1 MNGEM
6 FMKDV
11 KNILYLKPGAK
22 STGELIEAVT
32 ERVKESGITTV
43 VVASTK
49 GKTALRMAEA
59 LKGVAQVV
67 SITEFT
73 YVGDVKKGM
82 KKLGVTA
89 IERAD
94 LPIQERREMR
104 EALLFFGA
112 GVKAALEV
120 AAIAAEK
127 GATPPPDKVV
137 AVAGSQISLDTALVV
152 RPAPPSDFFNPDPD
166 KRMVVQEI
174 IAMPLQG

>member
-1 MNGEM
+1 
-6 FMKDV
+6 MKV
-11 KNILYLKPGAK
+11 VRSTLYLKAGAK
-22 STGELIEAVT
+22 STGDLIEAVA
-32 ERVKESGITTV
+32 ERVKESGVATV

-59 LKGVAQVV
+59 LKGEAKVV
-67 SITEFT
+67 SVTEFT
-73 YVGDVKKGM
+73 YDGDVKKGM

-94 LPIQERREMR
+94 LPIQERRGMR

-127 GATPPPDKVV
+127 EAAPPGRVI
-137 AVAGSQISLDTALVV
+137 AVAGSRRGLDTALVV
-152 RPAPPSDFFNPDPD
+152 RPAPPSDFFSPDPE
-166 KRMVVQEI
+166 KRMEVQEI
-174 IAMPLQG
+174 VAMPLKG